1 MERRGS
7 IIVAAVSA
15 GIIVAGGAAT
25 VAIVNASQA
34 APEPDTIALV
44 VDPVAVTTPI
54 ASRPSFQPEP
64 LPEIVFA
71 SPSAT
76 ADPTEQAG
84 VPASPQAEP
93 EQSAKSGSISASRA
107 RSLVLAEAPG
117 SVMSVGKTTRGGYA
131 AYAVKVK
138 RADGSTVTGYVTRV
152 DGVIFDWTQTAAP
165 APAYEDDEYEEEEYE
180 EEGDEDEDE
189 DHEESEHEGS
199 DHDEDDD

>member
-1 MERRGS
+1 MNRTGS
-7 IIVAAVSA
+7 IIITAVSA
-15 GIIVAGGAAT
+15 GILVSGAVAT
-25 VAIVNASQA
+25 VAIVNAAQA
-34 APEPDTIALV
+34 APEPNTVALV
-44 VDPVAVTTPI
+44 VDPAAAVTTPI
-54 ASRPSFQPEP
+54 VSGPSFEPEP
-64 LPEIVFA
+64 LPEIVFTTPYE
-71 SPSAT
+71 SSN
-76 ADPTEQAG
+76 EQQLPG
-84 VPASPQAEP
+84 LASPQADP
-93 EQSAKSGSISASRA
+93 EQSTASGSISASKA

-138 RADGSTVTGYVTRV
+138 RADGSTVTGYVTRA

-165 APAYEDDEYEEEEYE
+165 APAYEDDEYEEEEYQ